1 MLSNTIIN
9 VLSKHEKVPCYSLY
23 LILIRQ
29 SIIYSQIL
37 SKYFM
42 EKYPIIYLYL
52 WNAKSKP
59 ENRNSFAIMY
69 NSSIYIY
76 SYN

>member
-1 MLSNTIIN
+1 
-9 VLSKHEKVPCYSLY
+9 
-23 LILIRQ
+23 
-29 SIIYSQIL
+29 
-37 SKYFM
+37 M

-69 NSSIYIY
+69 NPSIYIY